1 MKQRCYLGVDLG
13 GTQLRMAAVD
23 PRGQL
28 VTEVQS
34 LPTGRAFDATAFG
47 DGLKILRT
55 RIEDVLSDAQIV
67 ALGIGTPGV
76 IVNDTITQ
84 SDNLPNLNGCNLR
97 ELAVAATSLPVS
109 VENDANCFALAE
121 DRFGAGHGAQTMC
134 GITLGT
140 GIGCGVVIN
149 GKIHRGAN
157 CGAGEVYRI
166 PVRGKHLEYFLS
178 GAGVVRGYEDSGG
191 THAASGEPL
200 TAAVVAH
207 LARNG
212 DHAAQ
217 TAWSGFASDLH
228 FVCECIISL
237 IDPEVIVI
245 GGSLARA
252 ADLFQ
257 PELNRRMEGHS
268 TQIALAELGAAA
280 GVIGAAALNFE

>member
-1 MKQRCYLGVDLG
+1 MRQKCYLGVDLG

-23 PRGQL
+23 SHGQL
-28 VTEVQS
+28 ITDVQS
-34 LPTGRAFDATAFG
+34 LPTGRAFAAAAFG
-47 DGLKILRT
+47 QGLKTLLKRM
-55 RIEDVLSDAQIV
+55 EDVLGDTEIG

-76 IVNDTITQ
+76 IVDNTISH
-84 SDNLPNLNGCNLR
+84 SDNLPELNGCNLR
-97 ELAVAATSLPVS
+97 DLAVAATSLPVS

-121 DRFGAGHGAQTMC
+121 DRFGAGHGARTMC

-149 GKIHRGAN
+149 GKVHRGAH

-166 PVRGKHLEYFLS
+166 PLRGKHLEYFLS
-178 GAGVVRGYEDSGG
+178 GAGVVRAYDASGG
-191 THAASGEPL
+191 TRSSSGEPL
-200 TAAVVAH
+200 TAALVADW
-207 LARNG
+207 ARNG
-212 DHAAQ
+212 DPAAQ
-217 TAWSGFASDLH
+217 AAWSEFASDLH
-228 FVCECIISL
+228 FACECIISL

-257 PELNRRMEGHS
+257 PELDRRMEGLP
-268 TQIALAELGAAA
+268 TRIALAELGTAA

>member
-1 MKQRCYLGVDLG
+1 MRQKCYLGVDLG

-23 PRGQL
+23 SNGQL
-28 VTEVQS
+28 LTDVKS
-34 LPTGRAFDATAFG
+34 LPTGRAFAAAAFG
-47 DGLKILRT
+47 AGLKILLKQMEVALGDT
-55 RIEDVLSDAQIV
+55 EIV

-76 IVNDTITQ
+76 IVDETISQ
-84 SDNLPNLNGCNLR
+84 SDNLPELNGCNLR
-97 ELAVAATSLPVS
+97 DLAVAATSLPVS

-121 DRFGAGHGAQTMC
+121 DRFGAGHGAPLMC

-149 GKIHRGAN
+149 GQIHRGAH

-166 PVRGKHLEYFLS
+166 PLRGKHLEYFLS
-178 GAGVVRGYEDSGG
+178 GAGVVRGYEGRDGARSP
-191 THAASGEPL
+191 SDEPL
-200 TAAVVAH
+200 TAALVADW
-207 LARNG
+207 ARMG
-212 DHAAQ
+212 DQAAQ
-217 TAWSGFASDLH
+217 AAWSEFANDLH
-228 FVCECIISL
+228 FACECIVSL

-257 PELNRRMEGHS
+257 PELDRRMKELP
-268 TQIALAELGAAA
+268 TRIAMAELGTAA